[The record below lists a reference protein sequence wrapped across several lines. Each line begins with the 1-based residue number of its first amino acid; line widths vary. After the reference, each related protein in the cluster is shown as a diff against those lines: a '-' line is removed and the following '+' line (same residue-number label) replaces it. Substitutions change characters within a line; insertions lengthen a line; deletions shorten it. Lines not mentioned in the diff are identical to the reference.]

1 MKVVDEVKREIV
13 MRVFLSLLLIL
24 ATNFAYAKQMEITCD
39 YTVDQD
45 KYNKYDFGKKY
56 GLNVGDIWSI
66 SKYVFDTD
74 DFSNGKGTAQH
85 TEIYRFLGEQEVSN
99 LEYTVNPVSIV
110 FNMGSYNTSIN
121 RKTLEILGGQT
132 TPYKCRIAEVDT
144 SENAF

>member
-1 MKVVDEVKREIV
+1 MKREIV

-45 KYNKYDFGKKY
+45 KYNDYNFGKKY

-74 DFSNGKGTAQH
+74 DFSNGKVTAQH
-85 TEIYRFLGEQEVSN
+85 TEIYSFLV
-99 LEYTVNPVSIV
+99 
-110 FNMGSYNTSIN
+110 
-121 RKTLEILGGQT
+121 GQ
-132 TPYKCRIAEVDT
+132 
-144 SENAF
+144 